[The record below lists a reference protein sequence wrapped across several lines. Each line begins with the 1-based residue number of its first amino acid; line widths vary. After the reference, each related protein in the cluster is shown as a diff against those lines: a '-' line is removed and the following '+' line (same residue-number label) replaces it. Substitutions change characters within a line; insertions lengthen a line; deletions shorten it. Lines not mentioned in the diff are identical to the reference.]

1 MTLHLS
7 RLRLSR
13 EPSVEA
19 LSGLLAPR
27 DPSKA
32 VDANHRLIWSAFAGD
47 SNQTRDFLWRAEGKG
62 LFYVL
67 SARPPITS
75 PFFEQ
80 PEVKPFAP
88 DLRPGDRLTFVLRA
102 NATRTQKTGQLTA
115 LGKERK
121 VHIDLVMDRL
131 RPIPGQTVLEKG
143 QGLVSERPVLRMKLA
158 RAAAV
163 DWLAGQGARH
173 GFTLSERPTRDGT
186 EPDLTVSDYS
196 VFALP
201 HHVGKR
207 AGQPQFGIL
216 DLTGTLEVTD
226 PAAFLSALA
235 HGFGRAKA
243 FGCGL
248 MLIRRAPS

>member
-13 EPSVEA
+13 DPSVEA
-19 LSGLLAPR
+19 LSALLAPR

-32 VDANHRLIWSAFAGD
+32 ADANHRLIWSAFAGD
-47 SNQTRDFLWRAEGKG
+47 PAQTRDFLWRAEGKG

-67 SARPPITS
+67 SARPPVAS
-75 PFFEQ
+75 PFFEP

-102 NATRTQKTGQLTA
+102 NATRTQKTGQLTVS
-115 LGKERK
+115 GKERK

-143 QGLVSERPVLRMKLA
+143 AVSERPALRIRLA
-158 RAAAV
+158 QAAAA

-173 GFTLSERPTRDGT
+173 GFTLPERPTRDGM

-216 DLTGTLEVTD
+216 DLTGTLEMTD
-226 PAAFLSALA
+226 PAAFLDALA

>member
-47 SNQTRDFLWRAEGKG
+47 RDQTRDFLWRAESKG

-67 SARPPITS
+67 SARPPVAS
-75 PFFEQ
+75 PFFEP

-88 DLRPGDRLTFVLRA
+88 DLQPGDRLTFVLRA

-115 LGKERK
+115 SGKERK
-121 VHIDLVMDRL
+121 AHIDLVMDRL
-131 RPIPGQTVLEKG
+131 RPVPGQTALGEG
-143 QGLVSERPVLRMKLA
+143 AVSERPAMRMRLA
-158 RAAAV
+158 QAAAV
-163 DWLAGQGARH
+163 DWLAGQGARS
-173 GFTLSERPTRDGT
+173 GFTLSERPARDGT
-186 EPDLTVSDYS
+186 EPDVTVSDYS

-201 HHVGKR
+201 HHVGRR
-207 AGQPQFGIL
+207 AGQPQFGIV
-216 DLTGTLEVTD
+216 DMTGTIEVGD
-226 PAAFLSALA
+226 PAAFLARLA
-235 HGFGRAKA
+235 QGFGRAKA

-248 MLIRRAPS
+248 MLIRRAA